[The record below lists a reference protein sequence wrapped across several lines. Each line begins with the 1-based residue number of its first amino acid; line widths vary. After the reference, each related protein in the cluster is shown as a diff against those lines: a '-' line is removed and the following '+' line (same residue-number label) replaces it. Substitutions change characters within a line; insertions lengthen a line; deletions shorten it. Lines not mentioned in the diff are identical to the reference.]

1 MSALVPTTCVWV
13 TLSIWNKMSM
23 KYIAPSL
30 LAAYGRS
37 VGLVGLKDI
46 HDELVRNLGVKL
58 TLTRTYQVFS
68 TLGYLLST
76 ISELKIT
83 NTGVGR
89 VFFSFDVLS
98 TAAFAYMLY
107 LTTVYNSRL
116 EESSKAFES
125 SFSQNLVMRQSLN
138 LPGLIGWVILN
149 LFTIYVWINEIRK
162 PLARNEILAGIG
174 FLLISLGN
182 MRSGFRTA
190 MTSVADITPFVGA
203 LTIATASSLS
213 AASLIPFWFKS
224 SIARIYLA
232 GYASVIYSVLL
243 NAYYAFKQEKL
254 AKRRYGRWSQLSK
267 L

>member
-1 MSALVPTTCVWV
+1 M
-13 TLSIWNKMSM
+13 WNKQNL
-23 KYIAPSL
+23 KRILPAL
-30 LAAYGRS
+30 LAAYGKS
-37 VGLVGLKDI
+37 IGIVGIIDL
-46 HDELVRNLGVKL
+46 HDELVKNLGVRL

-68 TLGYLLST
+68 TLGYLIST
-76 ISELKIT
+76 ISEMKIT
-83 NTGVGR
+83 NTGVGK
-89 VFFSFDVLS
+89 VFFSFNLIF
-98 TAAFAYMLY
+98 TAAYAYMLY

-116 EESSKAFES
+116 EEPSRAFES
-125 SFSQNLVMRQSLN
+125 SFSKSMTFRQSLN

-162 PLARNEILAGIG
+162 PIARKEVLAGVG

-203 LTIATASSLS
+203 LTVAIASGLS
-213 AASLIPFWFKS
+213 AASLIPMWFKS

-243 NAYYAFKQEKL
+243 NAYYAFKQEKM
-254 AKRRYGRWSQLSK
+254 KRNRRRWNVMTSK